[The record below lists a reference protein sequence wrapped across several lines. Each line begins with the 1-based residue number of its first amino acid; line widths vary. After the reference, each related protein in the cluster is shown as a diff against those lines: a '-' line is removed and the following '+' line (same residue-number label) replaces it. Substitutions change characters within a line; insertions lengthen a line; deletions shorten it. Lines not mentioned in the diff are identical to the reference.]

1 MEDCLT
7 VLEREKEYPSD
18 AILANLVKIQL
29 VGEEVQ
35 KLTRSKLTESNQNP
49 TYIFKPG
56 LVTRLDEIRSQLPD
70 RLANNST
77 CNAHPATP
85 TFNANLVLGSI
96 LMLLHSTEGLVH
108 SIGLFTEKGIP
119 ESIRINSMY
128 SCARSIKTFY
138 DVFFAIPAYEV
149 AGLPFAAYVEMSH
162 MQATLYRLTTV
173 EDPAWD
179 KDIIRSNTDLIY
191 FLDKTIELFSRVDEV
206 YPVRTDDHDGTL
218 FTKGAKILRN
228 LRNSWEPILAPY
240 LREAALPTPNSQGQ
254 VVNTAINP
262 MDASAVANAGLV
274 VDGVGDPTAG
284 LDLTDM
290 TWMSDIFGPWEY

>member
-1 MEDCLT
+1 
-7 VLEREKEYPSD
+7 
-18 AILANLVKIQL
+18 
-29 VGEEVQ
+29 
-35 KLTRSKLTESNQNP
+35 
-49 TYIFKPG
+49 
-56 LVTRLDEIRSQLPD
+56 
-70 RLANNST
+70 
-77 CNAHPATP
+77 
-85 TFNANLVLGSI
+85 
-96 LMLLHSTEGLVH
+96 MLYYSTEGLVH

-138 DVFFAIPAYEV
+138 DVFFGIPAYEV

-162 MQATLYRLTTV
+162 MQATLYRLTTI
-173 EDPAWD
+173 EDAAWD
-179 KDIIRSNTDLIY
+179 KDIIRSTVDLIY
-191 FLDKTIELFSRVDEV
+191 FLDKTIELFARVDEV